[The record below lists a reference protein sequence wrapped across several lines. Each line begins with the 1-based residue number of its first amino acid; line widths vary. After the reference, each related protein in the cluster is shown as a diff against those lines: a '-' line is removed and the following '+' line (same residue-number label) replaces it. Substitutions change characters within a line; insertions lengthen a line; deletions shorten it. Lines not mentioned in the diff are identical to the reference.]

1 MDLQYRYSKVWIW
14 AGDLISNR
22 DINFIGW
29 NNGITEMNH
38 SRNNFQSAIATI
50 RTRFFHV
57 DILKSMWIYY
67 HVVLV
72 YPHSF

>member
-1 MDLQYRYSKVWIW
+1 MNYKCSAWHFVTRKDKIREKLKHVTFIVFVFGYTHV
-14 AGDLISNR
+14 LIFSV
-22 DINFIGW
+22 
-29 NNGITEMNH
+29 
-38 SRNNFQSAIATI
+38 AIATI

-67 HVVLV
+67 YIVIV